1 MYNNNLVTNLLFP
14 LMAIIIFI
22 IIAGTLGIIFM
33 VLEHYTF
40 HGASEPWGV
49 VIIGTVLVVLIPV
62 LAAVAQQ
69 KFGEK

>member
-1 MYNNNLVTNLLFP
+1 MENNNFVTNLLFP

-22 IIAGTLGIIFM
+22 IIAGSLGIMFM
-33 VLEHYTF
+33 LFELFTF

-49 VIIGTVLVVLIPV
+49 VIIVTVLVVLILV
-62 LAAVAQQ
+62 IAAVAQQ

>member
-1 MYNNNLVTNLLFP
+1 MC
-14 LMAIIIFI
+14 IRDS
-22 IIAGTLGIIFM
+22 FM
-33 VLEHYTF
+33 VFEHFTF

>member
-1 MYNNNLVTNLLFP
+1 MENNKFVTNLLFP
-14 LMAIIIFI
+14 LMAIVIFV
-22 IIAGTLGIIFM
+22 IIAGILGILFM
-33 VLEHYTF
+33 VFEHFTF